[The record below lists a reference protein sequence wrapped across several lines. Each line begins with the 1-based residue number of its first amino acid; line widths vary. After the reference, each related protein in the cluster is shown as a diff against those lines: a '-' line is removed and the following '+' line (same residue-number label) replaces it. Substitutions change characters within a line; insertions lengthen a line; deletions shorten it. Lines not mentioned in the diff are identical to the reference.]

1 MLLGNTFTELLP
13 YTYGA
18 ITLYGATFQWTST
31 STTISYSAL
40 PRQKQ

>member
-1 MLLGNTFTELLP
+1 MLLGNTFTKTSS

-31 STTISYSAL
+31 STMLSYFAP
-40 PRQKQ
+40 PRQQQ